1 MIIRPSLGGLTEKNV
16 PTPLDIS
23 SMPTCRL
30 AYGLRKLRAA
40 YSGYAL
46 RVRRSSDNTETDV
59 EFYNSKEVTLNST
72 VTAGGTLRDFVGANT
87 AYVTKWYNQSGNS
100 STQAGG
106 GKWSGFPTAPDAAQ
120 TVTSYQP
127 ELITSGSMNDGISFG
142 TSSNTRYFLVD
153 DYRLPNANTGDS
165 FTLFCCFKLNDHDT
179 AQGLIS
185 NLDNFNDGAELI
197 AHLDKYRLAVDS
209 HDLDLANTDVGVN
222 MIAIGSYDRTR
233 ASAQGGDGS
242 SQIIRVNGTE
252 GTKDTNED
260 KHIGRDDRFRIGV
273 RRTTSNALDGNIREV
288 FVFESQ
294 LSQALQISL
303 ERNSAIYNNVDLA

>member
-1 MIIRPSLGGLTEKNV
+1 
-16 PTPLDIS
+16 
-23 SMPTCRL
+23 
-30 AYGLRKLRAA
+30 
-40 YSGYAL
+40 
-46 RVRRSSDNTETDV
+46 
-59 EFYNSKEVTLNST
+59 
-72 VTAGGTLRDFVGANT
+72 
-87 AYVTKWYNQSGNS
+87 
-100 STQAGG
+100 
-106 GKWSGFPTAPDAAQ
+106 
-120 TVTSYQP
+120 
-127 ELITSGSMNDGISFG
+127 MNDGISFG

-209 HDLDLANTDVGVN
+209 HDLDFANSDVGVN

>member
-87 AYVTKWYNQSGNS
+87 AFVTKWYNQSGNS

-106 GKWSGFPTAPDAAQ
+106 GKWSGYPTAPDAAQ
-120 TVTSYQP
+120 TVTSNQP

-165 FTLFCCFKLNDHDT
+165 FTLFCCFQLNDHDT

-197 AHLDKYRLAVDS
+197 SHLDKYRLALDS

>member
-87 AYVTKWYNQSGNS
+87 AFVTKWYNQSGNS

-106 GKWSGFPTAPDAAQ
+106 GKWSGYPTAPDAAQ

-165 FTLFCCFKLNDHDT
+165 FTLFCCFQLNDHDT

-197 AHLDKYRLAVDS
+197 SHLDKYRLALDS

>member
-87 AYVTKWYNQSGNS
+87 AFVTKWYNQSGNS

-106 GKWSGFPTAPDAAQ
+106 GKWNGFPTAPDAAQ

-209 HDLDLANTDVGVN
+209 HDLDIANTDVGVN